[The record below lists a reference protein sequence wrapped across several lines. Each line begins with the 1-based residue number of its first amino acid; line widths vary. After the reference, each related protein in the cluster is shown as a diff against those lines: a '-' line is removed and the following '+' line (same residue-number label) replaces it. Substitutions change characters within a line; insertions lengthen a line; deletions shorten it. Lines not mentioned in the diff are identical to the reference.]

1 MNTESLKRDL
11 AILREKSPLVHN
23 ITNYVAMNFSA
34 NALLAIGASPVMA
47 HAVEEMDD
55 MVAIAS
61 ALVINIGTLDAEWVR
76 GMLTA
81 GRAAHRMGKPIV
93 LDPVG
98 VGATP
103 YRTETA
109 WEIIREC
116 HPTIIRGNASEIMAL
131 VNADIKSKGVDS
143 SRSSDDAVES
153 ARQLAKTTGAVV
165 VISGPTD
172 YITDG
177 IRTETVTYGSPLM
190 TRVTAMGCT
199 ASSIV
204 GAFAAINP
212 DPIEAATHAMMAMG
226 ICGER
231 AVAKNASPGSLLINF
246 VDELYRLEV
255 SPSFDLSL
263 YLVTDRPLSGGRD
276 MAWIVRE
283 AAAGGV
289 TMVQLREKDC
299 STSEFVAL
307 ARELKAALQPLGI
320 PLIINDRVDVALAV
334 DADGVHI
341 GQSDMPYETARALL
355 GKDKII
361 GLSVETMDEVI
372 AANAL
377 DVDYIGISPV
387 YATPTKTDTLTP
399 FGLEGI
405 DEVMRLSRHRC
416 VAIGGM
422 NRDTIGEVIA
432 RGVEGVA
439 VVSAIVAATSPRE
452 ASAELAAIIEK
463 KRPSSPV
470 TVLTIAG
477 SDSGGGA
484 GIQADIKSIS
494 ANGCFATSAITA
506 ITAQNTLGVNAVEGL
521 SIDII
526 EGQID
531 AVLSDIGADSVK
543 IGMLHSTE
551 VVRCVARM
559 LRKYAI
565 TNVVLDPVMVST
577 SGHKLIEDS
586 AIEVLKSELIPMVR
600 VITPNIPEAEILL
613 GEPISEQ
620 DDLPY
625 AARRMAEMYGVSVLL
640 KAGHLVGNELI
651 DIFYNRETCETV
663 ELSARRIDTLNT
675 HGTGCTLSSA
685 LAAQLAKRLSL
696 TEAVRI
702 AKTYINNAIIHG
714 AHQNIGHGHGPVAHF
729 Y

>member
-1 MNTESLKRDL
+1 
-11 AILREKSPLVHN
+11 
-23 ITNYVAMNFSA
+23 
-34 NALLAIGASPVMA
+34 
-47 HAVEEMDD
+47 MD
-55 MVAIAS
+55 
-61 ALVINIGTLDAEWVR
+61 
-76 GMLTA
+76 
-81 GRAAHRMGKPIV
+81 
-93 LDPVG
+93 
-98 VGATP
+98 
-103 YRTETA
+103 
-109 WEIIREC
+109 
-116 HPTIIRGNASEIMAL
+116 
-131 VNADIKSKGVDS
+131 
-143 SRSSDDAVES
+143 
-153 ARQLAKTTGAVV
+153 
-165 VISGPTD
+165 
-172 YITDG
+172 
-177 IRTETVTYGSPLM
+177 
-190 TRVTAMGCT
+190 
-199 ASSIV
+199 
-204 GAFAAINP
+204 
-212 DPIEAATHAMMAMG
+212 
-226 ICGER
+226 
-231 AVAKNASPGSLLINF
+231 
-246 VDELYRLEV
+246 
-255 SPSFDLSL
+255 FDLSL
-263 YLVTDRPLSGGRD
+263 YLVTDRPLSRGRD

-299 STSEFVAL
+299 STSEFITL

-341 GQSDMPYETARALL
+341 GQSDMPYETARTLL

-361 GLSVETMDEVI
+361 GLSVETMDEVV

-422 NRDTIGEVIA
+422 NRETIGEVIA

-439 VVSAIVAATSPRE
+439 VVSAIVAAASPRE
-452 ASAELAAIIEK
+452 ASAELAAIIGRNKLETHLNPPCEGGLVVSV
-463 KRPSSPV
+463 PSLTGRDRV
-470 TVLTIAG
+470 GLVLTIAG

-494 ANGCFATSAITA
+494 ANGCFAASAITA

-531 AVLSDIGADSVK
+531 AVLCDIGADSIK

-559 LRKYAI
+559 LSKYHI

-586 AIEVLKSELIPMVR
+586 AIKVLKSELIPMVR

-613 GEPISEQ
+613 GEAISKQ
-620 DDLPY
+620 GDLPS
-625 AARRMAEMYGVSVLL
+625 AARRLAGMYGVSVLL
-640 KAGHLVGNELI
+640 KAGHLVGDELI
-651 DIFYNRETCETV
+651 DIFYNRETDEV
-663 ELSARRIDTLNT
+663 IELSARRIDTRNT

-685 LAAQLAKRLSL
+685 LAAQLAKGLPL
-696 TEAVRI
+696 TEAVRA

-714 AHQNIGHGHGPVAHF
+714 THQNIGHGHGPVAHF